1 MFHFFRFFIPILI
14 LLYSLPIR
22 VQAEMLA
29 PPKLGQVMKENEKLQ
44 RLQRVQSRFKKTSIT
59 LPTPSIRSLSYQT
72 LLSGKSVTLT
82 KYDALDLWVQEV
94 NLNKWWKL
102 ESILTLGGYDEVNG
116 EPLFEKKKL
125 NEVLSSLPKK
135 PFSIIN
141 GQFFDPKKTITPLSF
156 WVKVDGVVR
165 TAGSDNRNESKNILI
180 LEEGRARIVPYSWE
194 NLRDAPGYMAIVNLS
209 LAKSHYKN
217 ENIGRTYICLKN
229 PNSSNESSDLLIF
242 TAVAI
247 DEPTIENELIRWGC
261 TRESSSK
268 LDSSGSTR
276 LLINGEYIYGNS
288 HGGNPDYRKIP
299 HSLAIYD
306 AE

>member
-1 MFHFFRFFIPILI
+1 MHPIFRYFPIFLCIFLI
-14 LLYSLPIR
+14 FPFSLS
-22 VQAEMLA
+22 AEGLV
-29 PPKLGQVMKENEKLQ
+29 PPGLWQVMKENEKIQ
-44 RLQRVQSRFKKTSIT
+44 RIQRVQSRFRKITVSI
-59 LPTPSIRSLSYQT
+59 PDFPIDPLSYQT
-72 LLSGKSVTLT
+72 ILTGKSITLT
-82 KYDALDLWVQEV
+82 KYNTIDLWVQEV
-94 NLNKWWKL
+94 NLNKWWHM
-102 ESILTLGGYDEVNG
+102 ESELTLGGYDESNG

-125 NEVLSSLPKK
+125 NEVISSLSRK

-156 WVKVDGVVR
+156 GVKVDGVVR
-165 TAGSDNRNESKNILI
+165 TAGSDNRDEPKNILI
-180 LEEGRARIVPYSWE
+180 LEESRAKIVPYSWE

-209 LAKSHYKN
+209 LNKSHYKN

-229 PNSSNESSDLLIF
+229 PNIYNESSDLLIF

-261 TRESSSK
+261 TRDSSSK

-306 AE
+306 GK

>member
-1 MFHFFRFFIPILI
+1 MFHFLRYFLI
-14 LLYSLPIR
+14 LTLIFGLPIAL
-22 VQAEMLA
+22 QAESLA

-44 RLQRVQSRFKKTSIT
+44 RIQRVQSRFKKISPIAPV
-59 LPTPSIRSLSYQT
+59 LTPDPLSYQT
-72 LLSGKSVTLT
+72 ILSGKSVTLT
-82 KYDALDLWVQEV
+82 KYNTIDLWVQEV
-94 NLNKWWKL
+94 NLNKWWRM
-102 ESILTLGGYDEVNG
+102 ESELTLGGYDEANG

-125 NEVLSSLPKK
+125 TEVLSSLPKK

-156 WVKVDGVVR
+156 GVKVDGVVR
-165 TAGSDNRNESKNILI
+165 TAGSDNRNEPKNILI
-180 LEEGRARIVPYSWE
+180 LEEGRAKIVPYSWE

-209 LAKSHYKN
+209 LTKSHYKN
-217 ENIGRTYICLKN
+217 ESIGRTYICLKN

>member
-14 LLYSLPIR
+14 LLYFFPIR
-22 VQAEMLA
+22 AQAEILA

-44 RLQRVQSRFKKTSIT
+44 RIQRVQSRFKKTSLIAPA
-59 LPTPSIRSLSYQT
+59 LIPDPLSYQT
-72 LLSGKSVTLT
+72 ILAGKSVTLT
-82 KYDALDLWVQEV
+82 KYNTIDLWVQEV
-94 NLNKWWKL
+94 NLNKWWRI
-102 ESILTLGGYDEVNG
+102 ESELTLGGYDEVNG

-125 NEVLSSLPKK
+125 TEVLSSLPKK

-156 WVKVDGVVR
+156 GVKVDGVVR
-165 TAGSDNRNESKNILI
+165 TAGSDNRNEPKNILI

-306 AE
+306 GE